1 MSFKPI
7 TYNFLTHHF
16 FQAKLSIVPSMGL
29 SLVLLQTEHISP
41 VAFKVSIVITAV
53 LGLGTVEA
61 GIVTPQVFL
70 PHTPLIHK

>member
-1 MSFKPI
+1 MTTDFTACVQTELEPALI
-7 TYNFLTHHF
+7 
-16 FQAKLSIVPSMGL
+16 QLSIVPPMSL
-29 SLVLLQTEHISP
+29 SLVLLQTEYTIP
-41 VAFKVSIVITAV
+41 VAFKVSIVVTSV